1 MPTKRQPERTMQ
13 VDEAEFF
20 NRLLDY
26 RDILYLCH
34 RNADPDAISSAF
46 ALSEAI
52 GGTVGLVD
60 GCNRVA
66 SVLID
71 RLGIEVV
78 DRPNPAD
85 YGFVVVVDTSTKAQ
99 LNDIELTNYC
109 VIDHHTT
116 TALTEN
122 AQFYLHRNSTS
133 TVEIVYD
140 ILKVIGAPINRRIG
154 IGMLTGIVTDTGHF
168 KHASV
173 NTFKT
178 VANIIE
184 ASGVEY
190 GEVLDLMAATPQDIS
205 MRIAILKAASRVELD
220 RVQDML
226 IASSHVSSFGG
237 SASSM
242 LINIGADI
250 AFVGTAKG
258 DSVRISAR
266 AKRDAVNAGVNLGQ
280 LMEDISNEYNGTGG
294 GHSGAAGIDVIA
306 DMNEVLKECRERTK
320 KILEASL
327 GASSRDSSIEDE
339 IEEPAEE

>member
-1 MPTKRQPERTMQ
+1 MQ
-13 VDEAEFF
+13 VDEMEFI

-26 RDILYLCH
+26 RNILYLCH

-66 SVLID
+66 SVLIE

-78 DRPNPAD
+78 ARPNPED

-99 LNDIELTNYC
+99 LNDIELFSYC

-122 AQFYLHRNSTS
+122 ADFYLHRNTTS

-140 ILKVIGAPINRRIG
+140 ILKAIGAPINRRLG

-168 KHASV
+168 KHASEE
-173 NTFKT
+173 TFST
-178 VANIIE
+178 VAKIIK

-190 GEVLDLMAATPQDIS
+190 GEVLDLMAVTPQDIS

-226 IASSHVSSFGG
+226 IVSSHVSSFGG

-258 DSVRISAR
+258 ESVRISSR
-266 AKRDAVNAGVNLGQ
+266 AKREAVNAGVNLGQ
-280 LMEDISNEYNGTGG
+280 LMEEISNEYNGTGG
-294 GHSGAAGIDVIA
+294 GHSGAAGIDVVA
-306 DMNEVLKECRERTK
+306 DMAEVLNKCKERTK
-320 KILEASL
+320 RILEASL
-327 GASSRDSSIEDE
+327 GSNAKNQYIEDE
-339 IEEPAEE
+339 LKDVGDE

>member
-1 MPTKRQPERTMQ
+1 MQ
-13 VDEAEFF
+13 VNEEEFF

-26 RDILYLCH
+26 RNILYLCH

-66 SVLID
+66 SVLIEK
-71 RLGIEVV
+71 LGIEVV
-78 DRPNPAD
+78 DKPNPEN

-99 LNDIELTNYC
+99 LNDIELIGYC

-122 AQFYLHRNSTS
+122 ADFYLHRNTTS
-133 TVEIVYD
+133 TVEIIYD
-140 ILKVIGAPINRRIG
+140 ILKVMGAPINRRVG

-168 KHASV
+168 KHASED
-173 NTFKT
+173 TFST
-178 VANIIE
+178 VAKIIK

-190 GEVLDLMAATPQDIS
+190 GEVLDLMAITPQDIS
-205 MRIAILKAASRVELD
+205 MRIAILKAVSRVELD

-258 DSVRISAR
+258 ESVRISSR
-266 AKRDAVNAGVNLGQ
+266 AKREAVNAGVNLGQ

-306 DMNEVLKECRERTK
+306 DMKEVLNKCKERTK

-327 GASSRDSSIEDE
+327 GTTSKDLYIEDE
-339 IEEPAEE
+339 LEDVGDE

>member
-1 MPTKRQPERTMQ
+1 MR

-20 NRLLDY
+20 SRLLDY
-26 RDILYLCH
+26 HNILYLCH
-34 RNADPDAISSAF
+34 RNADPDAVSSAF

-66 SVLID
+66 SVLIE

-78 DRPNPAD
+78 DKPNPAD

-99 LNDIELTNYC
+99 LNDLELSRYC

-116 TALTEN
+116 TALTED
-122 AQFYLHRNSTS
+122 AEFFLHRNATS

-140 ILKVIGAPINRRIG
+140 ILKSIGAPINRRLG

-168 KHASV
+168 KHATAD
-173 NTFKT
+173 TFGT
-178 VANIIE
+178 VANLIRD
-184 ASGVEY
+184 SGVEF

-205 MRIAILKAASRVELD
+205 MRIAILKAASRIELD
-220 RVQDML
+220 RVGDML

-242 LINIGADI
+242 LINIGADV
-250 AFVGTAKG
+250 AFVGTTKG
-258 DSVRISAR
+258 ENVRVSAR
-266 AKRDAVNAGVNLGQ
+266 AKREAVNAGVNLGK

-294 GHSGAAGIDVIA
+294 GHSGAAGIDIVA
-306 DMNEVLKECRERTK
+306 EMEEVLNKCRAMTLK
-320 KILEASL
+320 TLEKSL
-327 GASSRDSSIEDE
+327 GAAPKDLSCEDEEE
-339 IEEPAEE
+339 IEELEDE

>member
-1 MPTKRQPERTMQ
+1 ME
-13 VDEAEFF
+13 VNEAEFF

-34 RNADPDAISSAF
+34 RNADPDAVSSAF

-66 SVLID
+66 SVLIE

-78 DRPNPAD
+78 DKPNPAD

-99 LNDIELTNYC
+99 LNDMEITKYC

-122 AQFYLHRNSTS
+122 SEFFLHRNSTS
-133 TVEIVYD
+133 TVEIVYN
-140 ILKVIGAPINRRIG
+140 ILKEMGAPINRRVG

-168 KHASV
+168 KHASAD
-173 NTFKT
+173 TFKT
-178 VANIIE
+178 VAKIIE
-184 ASGVEY
+184 DSGVEY

-205 MRIAILKAASRVELD
+205 MRIAILKAASRLELD
-220 RVQDML
+220 RVEEML

-242 LINIGADI
+242 LINIGADV
-250 AFVGTAKG
+250 AFVGTTKG
-258 DSVRISAR
+258 ESVRISAR

-280 LMEDISNEYNGTGG
+280 IMENISNEYNGTGG

-306 DMNEVLKECRERTK
+306 DMNEVLNKCREETK
-320 KILEASL
+320 KILEVSL
-327 GASSRDSSIEDE
+327 KGKSKEISFNDE
-339 IEEPAEE
+339 IKEFENE

>member
-1 MPTKRQPERTMQ
+1 MQ
-13 VDEAEFF
+13 VDEAEFI

-26 RDILYLCH
+26 QNILYLCH
-34 RNADPDAISSAF
+34 RNADPDAVSSAF

-66 SVLID
+66 SVLIE
-71 RLGIEVV
+71 RLGIKVV
-78 DRPNPAD
+78 DKPDPVN
-85 YGFVVVVDTSTKAQ
+85 YGLVVVVDTSTKAQ

-122 AQFYLHRNSTS
+122 AEFYLHRTATS
-133 TVEIVYD
+133 TVEIVYEV
-140 ILKVIGAPINRRIG
+140 LKAMEAPINRRVG

-168 KHASV
+168 KHASAE
-173 NTFKT
+173 TFTT
-178 VANIIE
+178 VAKIIE

-190 GEVLDLMAATPQDIS
+190 GEVLDLMAATPQDVS
-205 MRIAILKAASRVELD
+205 MRIAILKAASRIELD
-220 RVQDML
+220 RVNDML

-237 SASSM
+237 SASST
-242 LINIGADI
+242 LINIGADV

-258 DSVRISAR
+258 ESARISAR
-266 AKRDAVNAGVNLGQ
+266 AKREAVNAGVNLGQ
-280 LMEDISNEYNGTGG
+280 LMENISNEYNGTGG
-294 GHSGAAGIDVIA
+294 GHSGAAGIDVIGN
-306 DMNEVLKECRERTK
+306 MEEVLKKCREKTK

-327 GASSRDSSIEDE
+327 GASSKDISIEDE
-339 IEEPAEE
+339 TEVLEDE

>member
-1 MPTKRQPERTMQ
+1 ME
-13 VDEAEFF
+13 VNEAEFF

-26 RDILYLCH
+26 RNILYLCH
-34 RNADPDAISSAF
+34 RNADPDAVSSAF

-66 SVLID
+66 AVLIE

-78 DRPNPAD
+78 DIPNPAD

-99 LNDIELTNYC
+99 LNDLELTRYC

-122 AQFYLHRNSTS
+122 AEFYLHRNSTS
-133 TVEIVYD
+133 TVEIVYN
-140 ILKVIGAPINRRIG
+140 ILKAMGAPINRRVG

-168 KHASV
+168 KHASAD
-173 NTFKT
+173 TFRVVSK
-178 VANIIE
+178 IIE
-184 ASGVEY
+184 DSGVEY

-205 MRIAILKAASRVELD
+205 MRIAILKAASRLELD

-242 LINIGADI
+242 LINIGADV
-250 AFVGTAKG
+250 AFVGTSKG
-258 DSVRISAR
+258 ESVRISAR
-266 AKRDAVNAGVNLGQ
+266 AKRDAVSAGVNLGQ

-294 GHSGAAGIDVIA
+294 GHSGAAGIDVIG
-306 DMNEVLKECRERTK
+306 DMKEVLDKCRERTK

-327 GASSRDSSIEDE
+327 GGTSKEISFEDD
-339 IEEPAEE
+339 IEEFENE

>member
-1 MPTKRQPERTMQ
+1 ME
-13 VDEAEFF
+13 VNEAEFF

-26 RDILYLCH
+26 RNILYLCH
-34 RNADPDAISSAF
+34 RNADPDAVSSAF

-66 SVLID
+66 AVLIE

-78 DRPNPAD
+78 DVPNPAD

-99 LNDIELTNYC
+99 LNDLELTRYC

-122 AQFYLHRNSTS
+122 AEFYLHRNSTS
-133 TVEIVYD
+133 TVEIVYN
-140 ILKVIGAPINRRIG
+140 ILKAMGAPINRRVG

-168 KHASV
+168 KHASAD
-173 NTFKT
+173 TFRVVSK
-178 VANIIE
+178 IIE
-184 ASGVEY
+184 DSGVEY

-205 MRIAILKAASRVELD
+205 MRIAILKAASRLELD

-242 LINIGADI
+242 LINIGADV
-250 AFVGTAKG
+250 AFVGTSKG
-258 DSVRISAR
+258 ESVRISAR
-266 AKRDAVNAGVNLGQ
+266 AKRDAVSAGVNLGQ

-294 GHSGAAGIDVIA
+294 GHSGAAGIDVIG
-306 DMNEVLKECRERTK
+306 DMKEVLDKCRERTK

-327 GASSRDSSIEDE
+327 GGTSKEISFEDD
-339 IEEPAEE
+339 IEEFENE

>member
-1 MPTKRQPERTMQ
+1 ME
-13 VDEAEFF
+13 VNEAEFF

-26 RDILYLCH
+26 RNILYLCH
-34 RNADPDAISSAF
+34 RNADPDAVSSAF

-66 SVLID
+66 AVLIE

-78 DRPNPAD
+78 DIPNPAD

-99 LNDIELTNYC
+99 LNDLELTRYC

-122 AQFYLHRNSTS
+122 AEFYLHRNSTS
-133 TVEIVYD
+133 TVEIVYN
-140 ILKVIGAPINRRIG
+140 ILKAMGAPINRRVG

-168 KHASV
+168 KHASAD
-173 NTFKT
+173 TFRVVSK
-178 VANIIE
+178 IIE
-184 ASGVEY
+184 DSGVEY

-205 MRIAILKAASRVELD
+205 MRIAILKAASRLELD

-242 LINIGADI
+242 LINIGADV

-258 DSVRISAR
+258 ESVRISAR
-266 AKRDAVNAGVNLGQ
+266 AKRDAVSAGVNLGQ

-294 GHSGAAGIDVIA
+294 GHSGAAGIDVIG
-306 DMNEVLKECRERTK
+306 DMKEVLDKCRERTK

-327 GASSRDSSIEDE
+327 GGTSKEISFEDD
-339 IEEPAEE
+339 IEEFENE

>member
-1 MPTKRQPERTMQ
+1 ME

-26 RDILYLCH
+26 RNILYLCH
-34 RNADPDAISSAF
+34 RNADPDAVSSAF

-66 SVLID
+66 AVLID
-71 RLGIEVV
+71 RLDIEVV
-78 DRPNPAD
+78 DKPNPAD

-99 LNDIELTNYC
+99 LNDLELTKYC

-122 AQFYLHRNSTS
+122 SEFFLHRNSTS
-133 TVEIVYD
+133 TVEIVYN
-140 ILKVIGAPINRRIG
+140 ILKAMGAPINRRVG

-168 KHASV
+168 KHASAD
-173 NTFKT
+173 TFRT
-178 VANIIE
+178 VSRIIE
-184 ASGVEY
+184 DSGVEY

-205 MRIAILKAASRVELD
+205 MRIAILKAASRIELD

-250 AFVGTAKG
+250 AFVGTSKG
-258 DSVRISAR
+258 ESVRISAR
-266 AKRDAVNAGVNLGQ
+266 AKRDAVSAGVNLGQ
-280 LMEDISNEYNGTGG
+280 LMEDVSNEYNGTGG
-294 GHSGAAGIDVIA
+294 GHSGAAGIDVIG
-306 DMNEVLKECRERTK
+306 DMKEVLDKCRERTK

-327 GASSRDSSIEDE
+327 GGTSKEISFEDD
-339 IEEPAEE
+339 IEEFENE

>member
-1 MPTKRQPERTMQ
+1 MQ
-13 VDEAEFF
+13 VNEEEFF

-26 RDILYLCH
+26 RNILYLCH

-66 SVLID
+66 SVLIEK
-71 RLGIEVV
+71 LGVEVV
-78 DRPNPAD
+78 DKPNPEN
-85 YGFVVVVDTSTKAQ
+85 YGFIVVVDTSTKAQ
-99 LNDIELTNYC
+99 LNDIELINYC

-122 AQFYLHRNSTS
+122 ADFYLHRNTTS
-133 TVEIVYD
+133 TVEIIYD
-140 ILKVIGAPINRRIG
+140 ILKVMGAPINRRVG

-168 KHASV
+168 KHASED
-173 NTFKT
+173 TFST
-178 VANIIE
+178 VAKIIK

-190 GEVLDLMAATPQDIS
+190 GEVLDLMAITPQDIS
-205 MRIAILKAASRVELD
+205 MRIAILKAVSRVELD

-258 DSVRISAR
+258 ESVRISSR
-266 AKRDAVNAGVNLGQ
+266 AKREAVNAGVNLGQ

-306 DMNEVLKECRERTK
+306 DMKEVLNKCKERTK

-327 GASSRDSSIEDE
+327 GTTSKDLYIEDE
-339 IEEPAEE
+339 LEDVGDE

>member
-1 MPTKRQPERTMQ
+1 MQ
-13 VDEAEFF
+13 VDEVEFF

-26 RDILYLCH
+26 RNILYLCH
-34 RNADPDAISSAF
+34 RNADPDAVSSAF

-66 SVLID
+66 SVLIE

-78 DRPNPAD
+78 DKPNPVD
-85 YGFVVVVDTSTKAQ
+85 YGFVVIVDTSTKAQ
-99 LNDIELTNYC
+99 LNDVELTSYC

-122 AQFYLHRNSTS
+122 AEFYLHRNTTS

-140 ILKVIGAPINRRIG
+140 ILKSIGAPINRRMG

-168 KHASV
+168 KHASAD
-173 NTFKT
+173 TFRT
-178 VANIIE
+178 VAKIIE
-184 ASGVEY
+184 DSGVEY

-226 IASSHVSSFGG
+226 IASSHVSSSGG
-237 SASSM
+237 SASSV
-242 LINIGADI
+242 LLNPAAAL

-258 DSVRISAR
+258 ESARISAR

-306 DMNEVLKECRERTK
+306 DMEEVLHKCRERTK

-327 GASSRDSSIEDE
+327 GASSKDISVEDE
-339 IEEPAEE
+339 IEEPEEE

>member
-1 MPTKRQPERTMQ
+1 ME

-26 RDILYLCH
+26 RNILYLCH
-34 RNADPDAISSAF
+34 RNADPDAVSSAF

-66 SVLID
+66 AVLID
-71 RLGIEVV
+71 RLDIEVV
-78 DRPNPAD
+78 DKPNPAD

-99 LNDIELTNYC
+99 LNDLELTRYC

-122 AQFYLHRNSTS
+122 SEFFLHRNSTS
-133 TVEIVYD
+133 TVEIVYN
-140 ILKVIGAPINRRIG
+140 ILKAMGAPINRRVG

-168 KHASV
+168 KHASAD
-173 NTFKT
+173 TFRT
-178 VANIIE
+178 VSRIIE
-184 ASGVEY
+184 DSGVEY

-205 MRIAILKAASRVELD
+205 MRIAILKAASRIELD

-242 LINIGADI
+242 LINIGADV
-250 AFVGTAKG
+250 AFVGTSKG
-258 DSVRISAR
+258 ESVRISAR
-266 AKRDAVNAGVNLGQ
+266 AKRDAVSAGVNLGQ
-280 LMEDISNEYNGTGG
+280 LMEDVSNEYNGTGG
-294 GHSGAAGIDVIA
+294 GHSGAAGIDVIG
-306 DMNEVLKECRERTK
+306 DMKEVLDKCRERTK

-327 GASSRDSSIEDE
+327 GGTSKEISFEDD
-339 IEEPAEE
+339 IEEFENE

>member
-1 MPTKRQPERTMQ
+1 MQ
-13 VDEAEFF
+13 VNEEEFF

-26 RDILYLCH
+26 RNILYLCH

-66 SVLID
+66 SVLIE

-78 DRPNPAD
+78 DKPNPD
-85 YGFVVVVDTSTKAQ
+85 NYGFVVVVDTSTKAQ
-99 LNDIELTNYC
+99 LNDIELISYC

-122 AQFYLHRNSTS
+122 ADFYLHRNTTS

-140 ILKVIGAPINRRIG
+140 ILKAMGAPINRHVG

-168 KHASV
+168 KHASED
-173 NTFKT
+173 TFST
-178 VANIIE
+178 VAKIIK

-190 GEVLDLMAATPQDIS
+190 GEVLDLMAVTPQDIS

-220 RVQDML
+220 RVHDML

-258 DSVRISAR
+258 ESVRISSR
-266 AKRDAVNAGVNLGQ
+266 AKREVVNAGVNLGQ

-306 DMNEVLKECRERTK
+306 DMKEVLNKCKERTK

-327 GASSRDSSIEDE
+327 GETSKYLSIEDGL
-339 IEEPAEE
+339 EEVGDE

>member
-1 MPTKRQPERTMQ
+1 ME
-13 VDEAEFF
+13 VNEAEFF

-26 RDILYLCH
+26 RNILYLCH

-66 SVLID
+66 AVLIE

-78 DRPNPAD
+78 DIPNPAD

-99 LNDIELTNYC
+99 LNDLELTRYC

-122 AQFYLHRNSTS
+122 AEFYLHRNSTS
-133 TVEIVYD
+133 TVEIVYN
-140 ILKVIGAPINRRIG
+140 ILKAMGAPINRRVG

-168 KHASV
+168 KHASAD
-173 NTFKT
+173 TFRVVSK
-178 VANIIE
+178 IIE
-184 ASGVEY
+184 DSGVEY

-205 MRIAILKAASRVELD
+205 MRIAILKAASRLELD

-242 LINIGADI
+242 LINIGADV
-250 AFVGTAKG
+250 AFVGTSKG
-258 DSVRISAR
+258 ESVRISAR
-266 AKRDAVNAGVNLGQ
+266 AKRDAVSAGVNLGQ

-294 GHSGAAGIDVIA
+294 GHSGAAGIDVIG
-306 DMNEVLKECRERTK
+306 DMKEVLDKCRERTK

-327 GASSRDSSIEDE
+327 GGTSKEISFEDD
-339 IEEPAEE
+339 IEEFENE

>member
-1 MPTKRQPERTMQ
+1 ME
-13 VDEAEFF
+13 VNEEEFF

-26 RDILYLCH
+26 RNILYLCH
-34 RNADPDAISSAF
+34 RNADPDAVSSAF

-66 SVLID
+66 AVLIE

-78 DRPNPAD
+78 DRPILAD

-99 LNDIELTNYC
+99 LNDLELTRYC

-122 AQFYLHRNSTS
+122 AEFYLHRNSTS
-133 TVEIVYD
+133 TVEIVYN
-140 ILKVIGAPINRRIG
+140 ILKAMEAPINRRVG

-168 KHASV
+168 KHASAD
-173 NTFKT
+173 TFRT
-178 VANIIE
+178 VSKII
-184 ASGVEY
+184 ADSGVEY

-258 DSVRISAR
+258 ESVRISAR
-266 AKRDAVNAGVNLGQ
+266 AKRDAVSAGVNLGQ

-294 GHSGAAGIDVIA
+294 GHSGAAGIDVVGG
-306 DMNEVLKECRERTK
+306 MKEVLDKCRERTK
-320 KILEASL
+320 KILEASF
-327 GASSRDSSIEDE
+327 GEKSKGVSFIDD
-339 IEEPAEE
+339 IEELENE

>member
-1 MPTKRQPERTMQ
+1 
-13 VDEAEFF
+13 
-20 NRLLDY
+20 
-26 RDILYLCH
+26 LCH

-66 SVLID
+66 SVLIE

-78 DRPNPAD
+78 DKPNPD
-85 YGFVVVVDTSTKAQ
+85 NYGFVVVVDTSTKAQ
-99 LNDIELTNYC
+99 LNDIELISYC

-122 AQFYLHRNSTS
+122 ADFYLHRNTTS
-133 TVEIVYD
+133 TVEIVFD
-140 ILKVIGAPINRRIG
+140 ILKAMGAPINRRVG

-168 KHASV
+168 KHASED
-173 NTFKT
+173 TFST
-178 VANIIE
+178 VAKIIK

-190 GEVLDLMAATPQDIS
+190 GEVLDLMAVTPQDIS

-220 RVQDML
+220 RVHDML

-258 DSVRISAR
+258 ESVRISSR
-266 AKRDAVNAGVNLGQ
+266 AKREVVNAGVNLGQ

-306 DMNEVLKECRERTK
+306 DMKEVLNKCKERTK

-327 GASSRDSSIEDE
+327 GETSKYLSIEDGL
-339 IEEPAEE
+339 EEVGDE